1 LQENRKEI
9 RKSKG
14 EEMNETEERL
24 AAIIKSPEGKLRI
37 AESSVKATWMILRCG
52 VSGFAG
58 GSLRP
63 ILNDLRALKAAI
75 RRLKDEGFVY
85 LEETGQSL
93 PEKTAKLIVGADIA
107 ATSYCDTISM
117 LPERNRR
124 LMEQI
129 FNI

>member
-1 LQENRKEI
+1 M
-9 RKSKG
+9 S
-14 EEMNETEERL
+14 ETEERL

-37 AESSVKATWMILRCG
+37 AESSVKAAWMILRCG

-75 RRLKDEGFVY
+75 RRLKDESFVY